1 MNQVPLPVVNCPERC
16 RVEQQI
22 PMVHVEDVD
31 RSATFYALLGYSVRS
46 RFSGDDGRTNW
57 VMLTSADA
65 RLMLARSSAPIVP
78 EDQAVL
84 LYMYSKDVWLLR
96 EHLLSHGLVDSGD
109 PPGEGNADKFRGA
122 VPRSVVFHV
131 VRRFYMPRG
140 ELRIHDPDGY
150 CILVGE
156 VEGH

>member
-31 RSATFYALLGYSVRS
+31 RSATFYALLGYSVQG
-46 RFSGDDGRTNW
+46 RFSGEDGRTNW
-57 VMLTSADA
+57 VMLTSGDA

-84 LYMYSKDVWLLR
+84 FYMYSKDVQMLR
-96 EHLLSHGLVDSGD
+96 VHLLANGLEDAGD
-109 PPGEGNADKFRGA
+109 PPGEGNSDRFCGA
-122 VPRSVVFHV
+122 VPRLVVFHIV
-131 VRRFYMPRG
+131 PRFYMPKG

-156 VEGH
+156 VEDP

>member
-1 MNQVPLPVVNCPERC
+1 MKQVPLSIANCPERC
-16 RVEQQI
+16 RVEQQV

-31 RSATFYALLGYSVRS
+31 RSAEFYALLGYSAQS

-57 VMLTSADA
+57 VMLTSGNA
-65 RLMLARSSAPIVP
+65 RLMLARASAPVVP

-84 LYMYSKDVWLLR
+84 FYMYSKDVRMLR
-96 EHLLSHGLVDSGD
+96 EHLLAKGLDDAGD
-109 PPGEGNADKFRGA
+109 PPGEGNSDRFSGA
-122 VPRSVVFHV
+122 VPRFVVFHI
-131 VRRFYMPRG
+131 VRRFYMPLG

-156 VEGH
+156 VEET